1 MPYIRAVSYA
11 SNWSKGGRERA
22 NKVGTKDDRGKIVK
36 YFYAY
41 ECFKC
46 RQRHA
51 LFQAAMRAPAPR
63 TLDFTAEKLRL
74 AFCRC
79 DKKRGRRRRRRRK
92 RKERKRYVKST
103 WVSIWKG
110 KAAVECR
117 TSLSFFLLFFF
128 SFLRLR
134 SHKKEALTLAGMHF
148 SELSENEFSC
158 SLQN

>member
-1 MPYIRAVSYA
+1 MRVT
-11 SNWSKGGRERA
+11 GRRVEGSER
-22 NKVGTKDDRGKIVK
+22 TKSGRKTTGKIVK

-128 SFLRLR
+128 LFYGCVVTKRSFNSSRNAYFWTVRKWILVFASKLK
-134 SHKKEALTLAGMHF
+134 SKTDIIL
-148 SELSENEFSC
+148 
-158 SLQN
+158 